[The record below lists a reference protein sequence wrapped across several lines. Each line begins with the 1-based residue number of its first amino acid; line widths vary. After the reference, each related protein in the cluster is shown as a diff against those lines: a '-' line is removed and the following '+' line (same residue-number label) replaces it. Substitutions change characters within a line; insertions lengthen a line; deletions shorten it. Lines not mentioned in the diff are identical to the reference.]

1 MTDAHTSSSQFSRP
15 GAVDL
20 SSLTRAA
27 DAQTSAAAPAGGA
40 SWVLD
45 VTEATF
51 DQIAQSSM
59 QYPVL
64 LELWSPRA
72 QGSEQLSRDLADLTN
87 AAQGSWLLGRVNVD
101 TEPRIA
107 QALQAQAVP
116 MVVALLGGQVA
127 PLFQGTRSR
136 EEIAP
141 VLDQVVQAAVA
152 NGMVGKAKPVGQ
164 TAAGAGAAGD
174 EKAVNPRFAA
184 VDAALEQGDFAA
196 ALAEFEKLLVETPRD
211 AEVQAGRAQAA
222 LLVRAGGYDAAE
234 VMAAGEQKPDDL
246 EAQFA
251 AADVELMNNRA
262 HESFDRLLR
271 LVRNTS
277 GDEREQ
283 VRLRLLDLFSLL
295 GNGDPRVLK
304 ARRELSTALF

>member
-1 MTDAHTSSSQFSRP
+1 MTDAQFSRP
-15 GAVDL
+15 GAIDL
-20 SSLTRAA
+20 SSLAKAA
-27 DAQTSAAAPAGGA
+27 DASAPASAPADSVGGA
-40 SWVLD
+40 SWVTD

-51 DQIAQSSM
+51 DQIAQLSM
-59 QYPVL
+59 QHPVV

-72 QGSEQLSRDLADLTN
+72 QGADQLSRDLAELTN

-127 PLFQGTRSR
+127 PLFQGTRAR
-136 EEIAP
+136 EEISA
-141 VLDQVVQAAVA
+141 VFDQIAQAAVA
-152 NGMVGKAKPVGQ
+152 NGMVTKAKPVGQ
-164 TAAGAGAAGD
+164 APAAGSSQSAD
-174 EKAVNPRFAA
+174 EPPANPRFAA
-184 VDAALEQGDFAA
+184 ADAALERGDFKA
-196 ALAEFEKLLVETPRD
+196 ALAEFDTLLAETPRD

-222 LLVRAGGYDAAE
+222 LLVRAEGYDASQ
-234 VMAAGEQKPDDL
+234 VMAAGSERPDDL

-262 HESFDRLLR
+262 HEAFDRLLA
-271 LVRNTS
+271 LVRSTA

-283 VRLRLLDLFSLL
+283 VRVRLLELFSLL